1 VSTLQQYY
9 HLTKEAFAIDPWRD
23 AEEYFGAQDLEK
35 RIRRRIE
42 ADFVQERGVPKFFVY
57 GAYGAGKTHTLA
69 HIRWVLESDPG
80 LTRDFPTEPIYFEIA
95 PIRAR
100 EQWSKVH
107 ERLIN
112 AIGLGRLKEA
122 VRVLL
127 SGADATDPIETLEA
141 KGVLRYGEEAIKRSQ
156 AQIFRNLLFGG
167 RQETLSW
174 EWLKGRQLRV
184 DDALMLGT
192 ETSLSE
198 PSDFTA
204 CLLNAA
210 SLIHRGLGRKL
221 VLLIDEAETLHNLTN
236 SDSQEEFLFA
246 FRRLVATDNNVL
258 GLVVAYESAGG
269 GMEQAPRLF
278 QHEAIMSRVDYEQGF
293 FDLTNLLPVETRAAK
308 DFIIEILRYLVDQVR
323 ARQTIDDEG
332 LETDPE
338 YFPFTKEA
346 VDLIADFVT
355 QSPERTLPRQIIALL
370 SNAVVEAWRR
380 RDDSEGSPHV
390 LVDEEI
396 ANHVMY
402 PEESG

>member
-1 VSTLQQYY
+1 MTTLQQYY
-9 HLTKEAFAIDPWRD
+9 HLTKEAFSIDPWQD
-23 AEEYFGAQDLEK
+23 ARVYFGAQDLEK

-42 ADFVQERGVPKFFVY
+42 ADFVQERGVPKFFIY

-69 HIRWVLESDPG
+69 HVRYVLTSDQG
-80 LTRDFPTEPIYFEIA
+80 LARDFPTEPIYFEIA
-95 PIRAR
+95 PIRAK
-100 EQWSKVH
+100 ESWSKVH

-127 SGADATDPIETLEA
+127 SGAEAGDPIATLDA
-141 KGVLRYGEEAIKRSQ
+141 KGVLRYGEDAIRRSQ

-184 DDALMLGT
+184 DEAQMLGT
-192 ETSLSE
+192 EANLSE

-210 SLIHRGLGRKL
+210 SLIHKGLGRKL
-221 VLLIDEAETLHNLTN
+221 VLLIDEAETLHNLTHA
-236 SDSQEEFLFA
+236 DSQEEFLFA
-246 FRRLVATDNNVL
+246 FRRLVAADNNVL
-258 GLVVAYESAGG
+258 GVVVAYESAGG
-269 GMEQAPRLF
+269 GMEQAPKLF

-308 DFIIEILRYLVDQVR
+308 EFIIEILGYLVDQGR
-323 ARQTIDDEG
+323 AKQTIEDEK
-332 LETDPE
+332 LPTDPE
-338 YFPFTKEA
+338 YFPFTLEA
-346 VDLIADFVT
+346 VDAIADFVT

-380 RDDSEGSPHV
+380 RDDSDGSLHV

-402 PEESG
+402 PEESV